1 MSIQSNLPQIVALRQ
16 KVEERF
22 GKPLAVHADFI
33 ALADQIEKKLR
44 EHISESTLERV
55 WGYSTRGY
63 DSVSLRTLDVLSLYA
78 TDGFWVEFC
87 EHLRQEAGTESEL
100 FDAEVINVSE
110 LSEGQELLIGWLP
123 NRMCRIRYDGNNAFT
138 ALECE
143 HSKMQPGDT
152 FCVQQFILG
161 KELVMTNFRTQGS
174 LEHRNYVVGQKNG
187 LTVLRVL

>member
-16 KVEERF
+16 KVEARF
-22 GKPLAVHADFI
+22 GKPLSVHADFI
-33 ALADQIEKKLR
+33 ALADQIEKKLH

-123 NRMCRIRYDGNNAFT
+123 NRVCRIRYEGENSFT

-143 HSKMQPGDT
+143 HSKMQQGDT
-152 FCVQQFILG
+152 FTVQQFILG
-161 KELVMTNFRTQGS
+161 QELMMTNFRTQSSSDS
-174 LEHRNYVVGQKNG
+174 LNYVVGQKNG

>member
-16 KVEERF
+16 KVEARF
-22 GKPLAVHADFI
+22 GKSLSVHADFI
-33 ALADQIEKKLR
+33 ALADQIEKKLH

-78 TDGFWVEFC
+78 TEVYWVEFC
-87 EHLRQEAGTESEL
+87 ERLRSEAGVESEL
-100 FDAEVINVSE
+100 FNAEVINVAD
-110 LSEGQELLIGWLP
+110 LSVGQELLIGWLP
-123 NRMCRIRYDGNNAFT
+123 NRVCRIRYEGENSFT

-152 FCVQQFILG
+152 FSVPQFILG
-161 KELVMTNFRTQGS
+161 KELMMTNFRTQSSSDS
-174 LEHRNYVVGQKNG
+174 LNYVVGQKNG

>member
-161 KELVMTNFRTQGS
+161 KELVMTNFCS
-174 LEHRNYVVGQKNG
+174 PEFSEPRNYVVGQKNG